1 MELKEY
7 WPRYLQDLIEFD
19 QIAGAEQPEF
29 TKAVQDVQGA
39 PNDFFLVSLS
49 EYGCGRWEAIL
60 GLVAAPGDTLEARR
74 ERILI
79 AYLDQLPYTYR
90 ALLKYLSTVS
100 DDFQVVLNN
109 DAYEL
114 FVRITLSGYTQR
126 DALIA
131 VLKQMIPA
139 NLVLLTQTAI
149 PQDVARPACVVGAAT
164 VSLVRHEHQPEGGN
178 PNGTI

>member
-29 TKAVQDVQGA
+29 TKAIQDVQGA
-39 PNDFFLVSLS
+39 PDDFFLVSLS

-79 AYLDQLPYTYR
+79 AYLDQLPYTY
-90 ALLKYLSTVS
+90 S
-100 DDFQVVLNN
+100 F
-109 DAYEL
+109 
-114 FVRITLSGYTQR
+114 
-126 DALIA
+126 
-131 VLKQMIPA
+131 
-139 NLVLLTQTAI
+139 
-149 PQDVARPACVVGAAT
+149 
-164 VSLVRHEHQPEGGN
+164 
-178 PNGTI
+178 

>member
-19 QIAGAEQPEF
+19 QIARAEQPEF

-39 PNDFFLVSLS
+39 PDDFFLVSLS

-114 FVRITLSGYTQR
+114 FIRIRLSGLTQR
-126 DALIA
+126 DALA
-131 VLKQMIPA
+131 ATLGQMIPA
-139 NLVLLTQTAI
+139 NLVLLLQTAI
-149 PQDVARPACVVGAAT
+149 PQVVQSPPTVVGAAM
-164 VSLVRHEHQPEGGN
+164 VNMVQHEHIPQGGN
-178 PNGTI
+178 QNGTI